1 MKLLLCVLLALI
13 INKLFLEEG
22 KKMIIVDNIA
32 EYETLSTIKNFC
44 KNHDECKG
52 CLYNFMCS
60 FFNKDIVP
68 ENWEIKLELKK
79 EESKKRQDIDIAKET
94 QKKITEMLRDEKYD
108 YIPSNKI
115 VQALMPNS
123 LKKQ

>member
-1 MKLLLCVLLALI
+1 
-13 INKLFLEEG
+13 
-22 KKMIIVDNIA
+22 MIIVDNIA

-115 VQALMPNS
+115 VQPLMPNS

>member
-1 MKLLLCVLLALI
+1 
-13 INKLFLEEG
+13 
-22 KKMIIVDNIA
+22 MIIVDNIA

-94 QKKITEMLRDEKYD
+94 QKKITEMLRDEKFD
-108 YIPSNKI
+108 HIPSNKI
-115 VQALMPNS
+115 VQAVMPHS

>member
-1 MKLLLCVLLALI
+1 
-13 INKLFLEEG
+13 
-22 KKMIIVDNIA
+22 MIIVDNIA

-68 ENWEIKLELKK
+68 ENWKIKLELKK
-79 EESKKRQDIDIAKET
+79 EESKKRQDIDIAKEA

-108 YIPSNKI
+108 HIPSNKI
-115 VQALMPNS
+115 VQAVMPNS

>member
-1 MKLLLCVLLALI
+1 
-13 INKLFLEEG
+13 
-22 KKMIIVDNIA
+22 MIIVDNIA

>member
-1 MKLLLCVLLALI
+1 
-13 INKLFLEEG
+13 
-22 KKMIIVDNIA
+22 MIIVDNIA

-79 EESKKRQDIDIAKET
+79 EESKKRQDIDIAKKT

-108 YIPSNKI
+108 HIPSNKI
-115 VQALMPNS
+115 VQAVMPNS

>member
-1 MKLLLCVLLALI
+1 
-13 INKLFLEEG
+13 
-22 KKMIIVDNIA
+22 MIVVDNIA

-94 QKKITEMLRDEKYD
+94 QKKITEMLRDEKFD
-108 YIPSNKI
+108 YIPSNKT
-115 VQALMPNS
+115 VQAVMPNS

>member
-1 MKLLLCVLLALI
+1 
-13 INKLFLEEG
+13 
-22 KKMIIVDNIA
+22 MIIVDNIA

-79 EESKKRQDIDIAKET
+79 EESKKRKIGYMFQNYALFDHMTSNEIAQSIMK
-94 QKKITEMLRDEKYD
+94 
-108 YIPSNKI
+108 
-115 VQALMPNS
+115 NS
-123 LKKQ
+123 LKKK

>member
-1 MKLLLCVLLALI
+1 
-13 INKLFLEEG
+13 
-22 KKMIIVDNIA
+22 MIIVDNIA

-68 ENWEIKLELKK
+68 EKWEIKLELKK
-79 EESKKRQDIDIAKET
+79 DDSKKTQDIDITLNNTIDNLCE
-94 QKKITEMLRDEKYD
+94 KIIEGNREQIEAL
-108 YIPSNKI
+108 SNQVIYTIQERNLIIK
-115 VQALMPNS
+115 VARLNNF
-123 LKKQ
+123 KN

>member
-1 MKLLLCVLLALI
+1 MCSIGFDNQLI
-13 INKLFLEEG
+13 ISLGGG

-79 EESKKRQDIDIAKET
+79 EESKKRQDIDITKQIQE
-94 QKKITEMLRDEKYD
+94 KISDKLVDEKYD
-108 YIPSNKI
+108 HMTSNEIAQSIMK
-115 VQALMPNS
+115 NS

>member
-1 MKLLLCVLLALI
+1 
-13 INKLFLEEG
+13 
-22 KKMIIVDNIA
+22 MIIVDNIA

-68 ENWEIKLELKK
+68 EKREIKLELKK
-79 EESKKRQDIDIAKET
+79 DDSKKTQDIDITKQIQE
-94 QKKITEMLRDEKYD
+94 KISDKLVDEKYD
-108 YIPSNKI
+108 HMTSNEISQSIMK
-115 VQALMPNS
+115 NS